1 MCRLRWRRCRRRR
14 RPCLPPAPPGWTPGR
29 WLGRTE
35 MPGSRA
41 SEFWLC
47 HRPFGDDSDAVRMVD
62 EARAAV
68 VRDTAERASAAGFG
82 RVRVFSTADIEGL
95 DVEKTQPKQLI
106 GDIISTA
113 ALGIDVPVCYGGGGM
128 PTMMAADW
136 EQVLEAISDGGAVSN
151 RMFSCDWVG
160 SPRGRLLASVAGES
174 VDNRFALRLRNDS
187 GVDVRQFARSAR
199 SLLDLD
205 TPTDLVVLSV
215 AGEVGSLQIGPAL
228 ARVIEEW
235 RTLLSPSVER
245 AVEVFEV
252 MTRRDA
258 ELMTVGRISG
268 ADWAVV
274 DRDTSCRV
282 RVVSE
287 ERGLRVRGAR
297 ARSLLGAL
305 FESLG
310 CERFVSAL
318 GEVADGVIW
327 DTRPFFSHLGWEVS
341 RLDRFWAD
349 LGRPDE
355 ISFQPLAELV
365 SALEGQPVLIGG
377 HSLVS
382 GGMLAAIDAAWTQ
395 RELSG

>member
-1 MCRLRWRRCRRRR
+1 MS
-14 RPCLPPAPPGWTPGR
+14 A
-29 WLGRTE
+29 
-35 MPGSRA
+35 SRA

-47 HRPFGDDSDAVRMVD
+47 HRPFGDRCDAVRMVD

-68 VRDTAERASAAGFG
+68 VRDTAERALAAGFG
-82 RVRVFSTADIEGL
+82 RVRVFSTRAIEGL

-106 GDIISTA
+106 GDIISA
-113 ALGIDVPVCYGGGGM
+113 AASGIDVPVCYGGGGM
-128 PTMMAADW
+128 PAMMAADW
-136 EQVLEAISDGGAVSN
+136 EQVRDTISDGGTVSN

-160 SPRGRLLASVAGES
+160 APHGRLLASVAGES
-174 VDNRFALRLRNDS
+174 VDNRFALRLRDDC
-187 GVDVRQFARSAR
+187 GVEVKQFERSAR

-215 AGEVGSLQIGPAL
+215 AAEVGSLQIGPAL
-228 ARVIEEW
+228 AGVIEEW
-235 RTLLSPSVER
+235 RALLGPSVER
-245 AVEVFEV
+245 AVDVFDV

-268 ADWAVV
+268 SDWAVV

-305 FESLG
+305 FESLD
-310 CERFVSAL
+310 CARFVSGL

-327 DTRPFFSHLGWEVS
+327 DTRPFLSHLGWDVS
-341 RLDRFWAD
+341 RSDRFWAD

-355 ISFQPLAELV
+355 ISFQALAELV
-365 SALEGQPVLIGG
+365 SALKGQLVLMGG

-382 GGMLAAIDAAWTQ
+382 GGMLAGIDAAWTR